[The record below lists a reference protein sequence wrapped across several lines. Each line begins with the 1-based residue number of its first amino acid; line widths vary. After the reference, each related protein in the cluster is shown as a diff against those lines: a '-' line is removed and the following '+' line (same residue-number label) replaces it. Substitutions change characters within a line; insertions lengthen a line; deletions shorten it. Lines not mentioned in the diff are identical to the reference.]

1 MPNGKLRSNEE
12 LCVSALPGDVLPSHR
27 RVAYIRRR
35 LLAWFLE
42 NGRRYQWRRPSAS
55 KYQRVIAEVLLQR
68 TKADVVARMFSD
80 FAARYPSW
88 SALAKASEQELE
100 DQLRP
105 LGLWKRRARSMKAL
119 AIVLAGARGRY
130 PKDRSSVAELP
141 GVGQYICNAILM
153 FDQGLCA
160 PLLDVNLARVL
171 ERLFGPRKLA
181 DIRYDPFLQR
191 ISSRIV
197 EHTSPALINW
207 AFLDHAALICTIQR
221 PKCTVCPLNRSCCYY
236 ASIKHL
242 AAKA

>member
-1 MPNGKLRSNEE
+1 MANGSHRRTEQ
-12 LCVSALPGDVLPSHR
+12 LCISTLPGDALPSR
-27 RVAYIRRR
+27 RRIAYIQQR
-35 LLAWFLE
+35 LLTWFVE
-42 NGRRYQWRRPSAS
+42 NDRCYQWRRPSAT
-55 KYQRVIAEVLLQR
+55 KYQRVIAELLLQR

-80 FAARYPSW
+80 FVASYPSW
-88 SALAKASEQELE
+88 NALAQASVQELE
-100 DQLRP
+100 DRLRP
-105 LGLWKRRARSMKAL
+105 LGLWKRRARSIRAL
-119 AIVLAGARGRY
+119 ALVLAPAGGRY

-197 EHTSPALINW
+197 EHTNPTLINW
-207 AFLDHAALICTIQR
+207 AFLDHAALICTRKI
-221 PKCTVCPLNRSCCYY
+221 PKCTACPLRRSCCYY
-236 ASIKHL
+236 AGTKHVT
-242 AAKA
+242 ARK